1 MPVQSVDNEP
11 KNGKCNKLRLLKH
24 QQLSSPMFVLRQM
37 SSSVSLDSTEALSR
51 QNSGNTDE
59 GKAEPSAPFEKS
71 ELDPTEM
78 EVTPNPPRLSSERR
92 ASFAS
97 AILSRARSAKLTSSA
112 SQDPNFDSPEPS
124 PVSPEPHGELTRHF
138 TTSRDSTD
146 EMDGDDV
153 GSYARDEH
161 VRFGLEEI
169 ERYHQRRLQAQ
180 AHAQGQGGS
189 GQYVL
194 NAAGEYVRK
203 TSLPEYLGRG
213 ESYCYE
219 DGDLDER
226 QVNLIPTQEQVR
238 ENKSPWSR
246 LFLYF
251 MGLPPKDVRSK
262 YMV

>member
-1 MPVQSVDNEP
+1 MPVQSGDNEP
-11 KNGKCNKLRLLKH
+11 KNAKCNKLKLLKH

-37 SSSVSLDSTEALSR
+37 SSSVSVDSSEALSR
-51 QNSGNTDE
+51 QNSDSPDDAKVNPATSIGTSEQD
-59 GKAEPSAPFEKS
+59 SAK
-71 ELDPTEM
+71 M
-78 EVTPNPPRLSSERR
+78 EADQRPPKLSSERR

-97 AILSRARSAKLTSSA
+97 SIFSRSRSAKSPSA
-112 SQDPNFDSPEPS
+112 PSHDLNSVSPEAS
-124 PVSPEPHGELTRHF
+124 PVSTESHGELTRHF

-146 EMDGDDV
+146 EMDGDEV
-153 GSYARDEH
+153 GANARDEH

-180 AHAQGQGGS
+180 AQAQGLGGS
-189 GQYVL
+189 GQQYVL
-194 NAAGEYVRK
+194 NAQGEYVRK

-213 ESYCYE
+213 ESYCE
-219 DGDLDER
+219 ESELDEGP
-226 QVNLIPTQEQVR
+226 VNLIPTQEQVR
-238 ENKSPWSR
+238 ESKSPWSR